1 MLGACAPSANNAA
14 DPSASV
20 PGADTMTSFAP
31 NDIDSKAAKAY
42 RAALEKSYAAT
53 KTLGLTELWSDDGS
67 TVATVLAWDPK
78 TATGVQDDLENGEV
92 DKIDFESMMPQANID
107 ELDGLE
113 ANTGFDVGSLSSPS
127 PGVFVVTIAIDE
139 SSMITTY
146 TIDNQGRIASAVA
159 TIDNEPAGSATFVY
173 SVTAEGMAALA
184 KLS

>member
-1 MLGACAPSANNAA
+1 
-14 DPSASV
+14 
-20 PGADTMTSFAP
+20 MTSFAP
-31 NDIDSKAAKAY
+31 NDIDGQAAKAY

-78 TATGVQDDLENGEV
+78 TATGVQDDLENDEV

-146 TIDNQGRIASAVA
+146 TIDDQGRIASAVA